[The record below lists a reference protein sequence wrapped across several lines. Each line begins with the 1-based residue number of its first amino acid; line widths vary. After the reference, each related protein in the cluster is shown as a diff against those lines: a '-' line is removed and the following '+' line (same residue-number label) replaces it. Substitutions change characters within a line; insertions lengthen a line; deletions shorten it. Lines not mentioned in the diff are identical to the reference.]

1 MIAKDDGARFKR
13 AIVAALRKHLSFSQ
27 IMTTAALDAGI
38 LSSTEGEL
46 IAEAERLRD
55 AVIQV
60 SNFDPDEY
68 DQLR

>member
-1 MIAKDDGARFKR
+1 MI
-13 AIVAALRKHLSFSQ
+13 
-27 IMTTAALDAGI
+27 TAALDAGI